1 MAGRVF
7 ERVRSVILSG
17 LWSLGIYNKYPD
29 MWEIRKLFSSLDA
42 GFGIWSNFD
51 SGSQKLLSKVSIH
64 APLKCKN
71 ITPPNKKLKKV
82 VSLFTT
88 YSNSKSQLSTS
99 PDIPIS
105 SKMDENTFKLQSNID
120 AWYHLVHQFLN
131 HFHILIL
138 LFHPHQFSESL
149 SSTVL
154 AKIETNNAQL
164 PLQEDAKKSYVT
176 RVVPFIT
183 GGTIVEFLVDIYVTT
198 RLIFILKN
206 ANKNACIWVFKRS
219 IRYNFKIHSNHHYVI
234 TIDAEIV
241 HAIEGKGQ
249 KNELSVKTIQTSILS
264 SSDQTHSQ
272 IIDNDR
278 IVVVSM
284 KRISFFEL

>member
-17 LWSLGIYNKYPD
+17 LWSLSIYNKYPD

-51 SGSQKLLSKVSIH
+51 SGSQVSIH

-88 YSNSKSQLSTS
+88 YSNSKSQLNTS

-120 AWYHLVHQFLN
+120 AWYHLGK
-131 HFHILIL
+131 
-138 LFHPHQFSESL
+138 EG
-149 SSTVL
+149 
-154 AKIETNNAQL
+154 QL
-164 PLQEDAKKSYVT
+164 E
-176 RVVPFIT
+176 
-183 GGTIVEFLVDIYVTT
+183 
-198 RLIFILKN
+198 
-206 ANKNACIWVFKRS
+206 
-219 IRYNFKIHSNHHYVI
+219 
-234 TIDAEIV
+234 
-241 HAIEGKGQ
+241 
-249 KNELSVKTIQTSILS
+249 
-264 SSDQTHSQ
+264 
-272 IIDNDR
+272 
-278 IVVVSM
+278 
-284 KRISFFEL
+284 

>member
-51 SGSQKLLSKVSIH
+51 SGSQVSIH
-64 APLKCKN
+64 TPLKCKN

-120 AWYHLVHQFLN
+120 AWYHLGK
-131 HFHILIL
+131 
-138 LFHPHQFSESL
+138 EG
-149 SSTVL
+149 
-154 AKIETNNAQL
+154 QL
-164 PLQEDAKKSYVT
+164 K
-176 RVVPFIT
+176 
-183 GGTIVEFLVDIYVTT
+183 
-198 RLIFILKN
+198 
-206 ANKNACIWVFKRS
+206 
-219 IRYNFKIHSNHHYVI
+219 
-234 TIDAEIV
+234 
-241 HAIEGKGQ
+241 
-249 KNELSVKTIQTSILS
+249 
-264 SSDQTHSQ
+264 
-272 IIDNDR
+272 
-278 IVVVSM
+278 
-284 KRISFFEL
+284 